1 MPDLKLTID
10 GQEII
15 ARPGM
20 TILEAAQ
27 SACIHIPTLCHQK
40 DLEPYGG
47 CRLCSVEIRQG
58 ARKRVVASCV
68 YPAEDKLVVFTE
80 SERIRRIRKV
90 LIELLLTQAPGAK
103 IVKDLAREY
112 GANVNRFKKDATFCI
127 LCGMCV
133 RYCNEVKKLGAVSF
147 IGRGASREVTF
158 MPEIAAKECSKCREC
173 FRICPTNVI
182 EGNFLLAQALDF
194 NTEAPAHE

>member
-1 MPDLKLTID
+1 MPDLKLIID
-10 GQEII
+10 GQEVV

-27 SACIHIPTLCHQK
+27 SAYIHIPTLCHHK

-47 CRLCSVEIRQG
+47 CRLCSVEIRIG
-58 ARKRVVASCV
+58 AKKRVVASCV

-80 SERIRRIRKV
+80 SEHIRRIRKV

-103 IVKDLAREY
+103 IIKDLAREY
-112 GANVNRFKKDATFCI
+112 GADVNRFKKDTTFCI

-133 RYCNEVKKLGAVSF
+133 RYCNEAKKAGAVSF
-147 IGRGASREVTF
+147 IGRGAAREVTF
-158 MPEIAAKECSKCREC
+158 IPEIASKECSSCREC
-173 FRICPTNVI
+173 FKICPTNVI

-194 NTEAPAHE
+194 NNEETRHE

>member
-10 GQEII
+10 GQEVV

-20 TILEAAQ
+20 TVLEAAQ
-27 SACIHIPTLCHQK
+27 SAYIHIPTLCHHK

-47 CRLCSVEIRQG
+47 CRLCSVEIRVG
-58 ARKRVVASCV
+58 AKKRVVASCV

-80 SERIRRIRKV
+80 SEHIRRIRKV
-90 LIELLLTQAPGAK
+90 LVELLLTQAPGAK
-103 IVKDLAREY
+103 IIKDLAREY
-112 GANVNRFKKDATFCI
+112 GADVNRFKKDTTFCI

-133 RYCNEVKKLGAVSF
+133 RYCNEVKKAGAVSF

-158 MPEIAAKECSKCREC
+158 MPEIASKECPSCREC
-173 FRICPTNVI
+173 FKICPTNVI

-194 NTEAPAHE
+194 NTEEPRHE